1 MIRRARQIRA
11 HQLLS
16 PLGQEL
22 VPFRQTGKL
31 FAGYFRARSR
41 LGGRPQ
47 GRVLPFE
54 VLAPLL
60 QSLQLID
67 KITLDGSEENSAT
80 LLLPNF
86 KITIVYK

>member
-1 MIRRARQIRA
+1 MIRRQIRA

-22 VPFRQTGKL
+22 VSFRQAGKL

-47 GRVLPFE
+47 DRVLPFE